1 MLTDPWIIA
10 LILAVFLL
18 AGTVKGTVGLGFPA
32 VTIGLLTATIGLREA
47 IALSLIPAVLTNIWQ
62 VIATG
67 RVVPVT
73 RRLWPYFLAGVTTCA
88 LAASFALSIETNLL
102 SPALGGVLVLYAA
115 STLAGFVL
123 PRPSPAREKRLSGGI
138 GAANGVIAGMTG
150 IYVVPS
156 GAWFTSIGLSRDDF
170 IQAVGNWF
178 TLCSLVMIAAYGLGG
193 ALTPQIAVIA
203 TIGLIPSSA
212 GMMIGGRLRRH
223 LDEKLFRKLVLLALL
238 LLGLN
243 LMVRS
248 LLTG

>member
-1 MLTDPWIIA
+1 MLTDPSLVT

-73 RRLWPYFLAGVTTCA
+73 LRLWPYFLTGVTTCA
-88 LAASFALSIETNLL
+88 LAASFSLSIDANLL

-123 PRPSPAREKRLSGGI
+123 PKPAPSREKPLSGAV
-138 GAANGVIAGMTG
+138 GAVNGVIAGATG

-178 TLCSLVMIAAYGLGG
+178 TLCSLVLIAAYGIGG
-193 ALTPQIAVIA
+193 ALTGEMALVA
-203 TIGLIPSSA
+203 AIGVIPSFA
-212 GMMIGGRLRRH
+212 GMMIGGRLRRY
-223 LDEKLFRKLVLLALL
+223 LDERLFRKLVLVALL

-243 LMVRS
+243 LIARS
-248 LLTG
+248 LLG